1 MKTQPYSS
9 KIETGMRKFYSS
21 LSEKDSRRYAA
32 IEAQKLGY
40 GGVAY
45 ICRVLGCN
53 DGTVRQGMSDFEEDL
68 PNESRIRKFGGGRKA
83 ILQTTPEIN
92 TAFLDVIK
100 NHTAGS
106 PMDEKIKWTN
116 LTREKI
122 ALRLAEEGFSV
133 SVTIVDQLLENNNFR
148 RRQAFKS
155 QSGKNVPQRNEQ
167 FENIENLKQEFHE
180 KGNPVMSMDVK
191 KKKK

>member
-1 MKTQPYSS
+1 MKLQPYPT
-9 KIETGMRKFYSS
+9 KIETQMKKFYSS

-32 IEAQKLGY
+32 VEAQKLGY

-53 DGTVRQGMSDFEEDL
+53 DGTVRQGIRDLEENL
-68 PNESRIRKFGGGRKA
+68 PNEGRIRKSGGGRKA
-83 ILQTTPEIN
+83 ILQMTPEIN
-92 TAFLDVIK
+92 RAFLEVIK

-116 LTREKI
+116 LTREQI
-122 ALRLAEEGFSV
+122 ALRLAEAGFSV
-133 SVTIVDQLLENNNFR
+133 SVTIVDQLLAGNNFR

-155 QSGKNVPQRNEQ
+155 QSGKSVPQRNEQ

-180 KGNPVMSMDVK
+180 QGNPVMSMDVK

>member
-45 ICRVLGCN
+45 VCRILGCN
-53 DGTVRQGMSDFEEDL
+53 DGTVRQGISDLEEDL
-68 PNESRIRKFGGGRKA
+68 PNESRIRSTGGGRKA

-92 TAFLDVIK
+92 AAFLDVIK

-122 ALRLAEEGFSV
+122 VLRLAEAGFAV
-133 SVTIVDQLLENNNFR
+133 SVMIVDQLLVENNFR

-155 QSGKNVPQRNEQ
+155 QSGKSVPQRNEQ
-167 FENIENLKQEFHE
+167 FENIENLKQEFHG

>member
-1 MKTQPYSS
+1 
-9 KIETGMRKFYSS
+9 MRKFYLS
-21 LSEKDSRRYAA
+21 LSEKDSRRYVA

-53 DGTVRQGMSDFEEDL
+53 DGTVRQGISDLEEDL
-68 PNESRIRKFGGGRKA
+68 PNESRIRKPGGGRKA

-92 TAFLDVIK
+92 AAFLDVIK

-122 ALRLAEEGFSV
+122 ALRLAEAGFAV
-133 SVTIVDQLLENNNFR
+133 SVTIVDQLLVENNFR

-155 QSGKNVPQRNEQ
+155 QSGKRVPQRNEQ

>member
-9 KIETGMRKFYSS
+9 EIETGMRKFYSS

-40 GGVAY
+40 GGVTY
-45 ICRVLGCN
+45 ICRILGCN
-53 DGTVRQGMSDFEEDL
+53 DGTVRQGISDLEEGL
-68 PNESRIRKFGGGRKA
+68 PNENRIRKSGGGRKA
-83 ILQTTPEIN
+83 VLQTTPEIK

-116 LTREKI
+116 LTREEI
-122 ALRLAEEGFSV
+122 ALRLAEAGFAV
-133 SVTIVDQLLENNNFR
+133 SVTIVDQLLVENNFR

-155 QSGKNVPQRNEQ
+155 QSGKSVPQRNEQ
-167 FENIENLKQEFHE
+167 FENIENLKQEFHG

>member
-45 ICRVLGCN
+45 VCRILGCN
-53 DGTVRQGMSDFEEDL
+53 DGTVRQGISDLEEDL
-68 PNESRIRKFGGGRKA
+68 PNESRIRSTGGGRKA

-92 TAFLDVIK
+92 AAFLDVIK

-122 ALRLAEEGFSV
+122 VLRLAEAGFAV
-133 SVTIVDQLLENNNFR
+133 SVTIVDQLLVENNFR

-155 QSGKNVPQRNEQ
+155 QSGKSVPQRNEQ
-167 FENIENLKQEFHE
+167 FENIENLKQEFHG

>member
-1 MKTQPYSS
+1 MKIQPYSS
-9 KIETGMRKFYSS
+9 KIETGMRKLYSS

-45 ICRVLGCN
+45 VCRVLRCN
-53 DGTVRQGMSDFEEDL
+53 DGTVRQGIRDLEEDL
-68 PNESRIRKFGGGRKA
+68 PNESRIRSPGGGRKS

-92 TAFLDVIK
+92 VAFLDVIK

-116 LTREKI
+116 LTREEI
-122 ALRLAEEGFSV
+122 ALRLAEAGFAV
-133 SVTIVDQLLENNNFR
+133 SVTVVDQLLVENNFR

-155 QSGKNVPQRNEQ
+155 QSGKSVPQRNEQ

-180 KGNPVMSMDVK
+180 KSNPVMSMDVK

>member
-1 MKTQPYSS
+1 MKIQPYSS

-53 DGTVRQGMSDFEEDL
+53 DRTVRQGISDVEEDL
-68 PNESRIRKFGGGRKA
+68 PNKSRIRKSGGGRKA
-83 ILQTTPEIN
+83 ILETTPEII

-100 NHTAGS
+100 SHTAGS

-122 ALRLAEEGFSV
+122 ALRLAEAGFAV
-133 SVTIVDQLLENNNFR
+133 SVTIVDQLLVENNFR

-155 QSGKNVPQRNEQ
+155 QSGKSVPQRNEQ
-167 FENIENLKQEFHE
+167 FENIENLKQEFYE

>member
-1 MKTQPYSS
+1 
-9 KIETGMRKFYSS
+9 MRKFYSS

-45 ICRVLGCN
+45 ICRVFGCN
-53 DGTVRQGMSDFEEDL
+53 DRTVRQGISDLEAGL
-68 PNESRIRKFGGGRKA
+68 PNENRIRKPGGGRKA
-83 ILQTTPEIN
+83 ILQMTPEIN
-92 TAFLDVIK
+92 KAFLAVIK

-122 ALRLAEEGFSV
+122 ALRLAEAGFAV
-133 SVTIVDQLLENNNFR
+133 SVTIVDQLLDKNNFR
-148 RRQAFKS
+148 KRQAFKS
-155 QSGKNVPQRNEQ
+155 QSGKSVPQRNEQ
-167 FENIENLKQEFHE
+167 FKKIENLKQEFHE